1 MVQIEDEFK
10 LKRIFSLCTWFAV
23 SPSNTIESEKL
34 GAAILAIVVSTEL
47 WQFEALYLWDHEMDA
62 YPRCAV
68 PIVRSYH
75 ETSLTM
81 IAMGIWSWD
90 DEVPAESRI
99 CVLGQFYIFLR
110 LCSCDMLSPESCSK
124 FQCATL
130 VGGIINY
137 LIRHHDY
144 IMHIHLHI
152 HLICMCSTVST
163 AFQIKLFICHHMTTS
178 IIDFIAHVYNNYCI
192 IYHATISKNQ
202 GAPIALGSPDPC
214 NGHMVTCLS
223 GTLNRAGWRETN
235 VQGAAK
241 WSMS

>member
-34 GAAILAIVVSTEL
+34 GAAILAIVVSPEL
-47 WQFEALYLWDHEMDA
+47 WQFEALYPWDHEMDA

-75 ETSLTM
+75 ETSFTM

-90 DEVPAESRI
+90 DEVAAESRI

-110 LCSCDMLSPESCSK
+110 LCSCDMLSPESSSK

-152 HLICMCSTVST
+152 HLICMCSRVST
-163 AFQIKLFICHHMTTS
+163 GFHDHLQDMICSHTPS
-178 IIDFIAHVYNNYCI
+178 YDYNLQPSMISLLMSEICNNFCI
-192 IYHATISKNQ
+192 IYH
-202 GAPIALGSPDPC
+202 
-214 NGHMVTCLS
+214 GHSWEKPGGPQLPWEARIPQCLVLFVRNS
-223 GTLNRAGWRETN
+223 
-235 VQGAAK
+235 
-241 WSMS
+241 